1 MKKNLNNEE
10 KASIIPPHLL
20 QHSILIIWKPDYELG
35 IPVVDEQHRGI
46 VATINSLYYG
56 MQHKHGESMLMPIA
70 DMVYDY
76 TRIHFEVEED
86 FLKKCKFPDLD
97 SHQSLHKEL
106 IDELHQFR
114 RETILK
120 KDSIQFIR
128 FLKKW
133 WVDHIC
139 DKDRQ
144 FREYLLILLNFFLEL
159 TR

>member
-1 MKKNLNNEE
+1 MKKTMHNEE
-10 KASIIPPHLL
+10 KVNPIPHSLL
-20 QHSILIIWKPDYELG
+20 HHNIFIVWKPGYELG

-46 VATINSLYYG
+46 VSTINSLYYG

-76 TRIHFEVEED
+76 TRIHFEIEED
-86 FLKKCKFPDLD
+86 FLVKCKFPGAD
-97 SHQSLHKEL
+97 SHQLAHKEL

-114 RETILK
+114 RVSILK
-120 KDSIQFIR
+120 KDSLQFIG

-139 DKDRQ
+139 DKDWQ
-144 FREYLLILLNFFLEL
+144 FRDYLLKESEKG
-159 TR
+159 TK